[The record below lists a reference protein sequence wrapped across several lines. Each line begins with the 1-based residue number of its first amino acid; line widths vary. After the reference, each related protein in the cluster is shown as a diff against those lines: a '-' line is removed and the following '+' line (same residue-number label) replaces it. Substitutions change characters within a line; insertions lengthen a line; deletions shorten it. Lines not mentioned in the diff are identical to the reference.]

1 MSWDYALKDEHV
13 IIEDEVHAVVDLQ
26 KSGEVNGDSYPEC
39 DMVVWNKEEDAIL
52 ALLSKVDDKFNLAF
66 TVSCFGESIV
76 SLDQVLTKCQQVWDE
91 MLEF

>member
-13 IIEDEVHAVVDLQ
+13 VFEDDVHAVVDLQ
-26 KSGEVNGDSYPEC
+26 KAGEISGYSYPEF

-52 ALLSKVDDKFNLAF
+52 ALLSKVDDQFNLAF
-66 TVSCFGESIV
+66 TVSFFGESIV

-91 MLEF
+91 MLDG

>member
-13 IIEDEVHAVVDLQ
+13 VFEDDVHAVVDLQ
-26 KSGEVNGDSYPEC
+26 KAGEISGYSYPEF
-39 DMVVWNKEEDAIL
+39 DMVVWNKEEDAVL
-52 ALLSKVDDKFNLAF
+52 ALLGKVDDQFNLAF
-66 TVSCFGESIV
+66 TVSFFGESIV

>member
-1 MSWDYALKDEHV
+1 MSWDYALKDKHV
-13 IIEDEVHAVVDLQ
+13 IIEDDVHAVVDLQ
-26 KSGEVNGDSYPEC
+26 KAGEISGYSYPEF

-52 ALLSKVDDKFNLAF
+52 ALLSKVDDQFNLAF
-66 TVSCFGESIV
+66 TVSFFGESIV